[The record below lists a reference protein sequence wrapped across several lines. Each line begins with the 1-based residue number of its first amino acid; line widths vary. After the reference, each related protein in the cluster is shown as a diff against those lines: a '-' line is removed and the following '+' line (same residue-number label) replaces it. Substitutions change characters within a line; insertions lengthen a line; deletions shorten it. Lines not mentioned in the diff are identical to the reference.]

1 MRGFQIIP
9 YDTKIDFVGMRKVA
23 YTITV
28 FIIVGTLA
36 SLWFKG
42 LNLGIDFQGGILLE
56 VHTKQEADL
65 GQLRQDLNKLNLGE
79 IKLQEFGSK
88 HTVLIRLPHQG
99 GGEQNQSI
107 ILDKVKAALG
117 HDVEYRRVENVGP
130 KVSEDLIHNG
140 LMAIAFALTGMLI
153 YIWFRFEW
161 QYGVCGILAL
171 MHDVIAVMGFYSIS
185 GLEFNETA
193 FAALLTTV
201 GYSINDSVV
210 IYDRLRE
217 NLRKF
222 RKTPVADVI
231 NLSAN
236 ETLSRTLL
244 TSGTTLLALAALSF
258 FGGPVI
264 ENFSLPILIGVIVGT
279 ASSIYLSA
287 NLLLNFDMRRTVRD
301 ENLPDN
307 VIDHQP

>member
-23 YTITV
+23 YAITI

-56 VHTKQEADL
+56 VHTKQEANL
-65 GQLRQDLNKLNLGE
+65 GQLRGDLSKLELGE

-107 ILDKVKAALG
+107 VLDKIKATLG
-117 HDVEYRRVENVGP
+117 SDVEYRRVENVGP

-140 LMAIAFALTGMLI
+140 LLAIAFALTGMLI

-193 FAALLTTV
+193 FAALLTTL

-264 ENFSLPILIGVIVGT
+264 ENFSLPILVGVIVGT

-307 VIDHQP
+307 VIDHQ